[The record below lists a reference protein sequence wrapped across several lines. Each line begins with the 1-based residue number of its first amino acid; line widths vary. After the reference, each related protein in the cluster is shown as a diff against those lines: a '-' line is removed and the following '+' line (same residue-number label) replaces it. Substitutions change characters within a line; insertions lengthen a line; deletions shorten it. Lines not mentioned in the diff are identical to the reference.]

1 MARSERRP
9 TIADVAERARVSAA
23 TVSRVLNGL
32 DGVNEELA
40 LRVRE
45 AAAELGYRPDEIA
58 RSLRTQRSM
67 TWAVIITD
75 IQNSFYTSVV
85 RGIEDVG
92 RSRGYSVMLCNTDES
107 LEKESEYL
115 AVVAAARVAGVV
127 ISPASWDESDI
138 GTLVDRGTPVVAIDR
153 RISHQEVDTV
163 LVDNADG
170 ARKATE
176 HLVSIGRRRIACIT
190 GSLHTTT
197 GRERLLGYRQSL
209 EAHGMYDESLVRES
223 DFKEE
228 GGHASAMDLMDLE
241 TPPDA
246 MFVANNLMTL
256 GALEA
261 IKARGLRV
269 PDDVALVGFDD
280 EPWAEFT
287 QPSLTVVAQP
297 TYELGRQAADLLLA
311 RIDGETSAAREVIL
325 RTELRVRES
334 G

>member
-1 MARSERRP
+1 MSPSDRRP
-9 TIADVAERARVSAA
+9 TISDVAARAGVSAA
-23 TVSRVLNGL
+23 TVSRVLNGST
-32 DGVNEELA
+32 GVNPDMTD
-40 LRVRE
+40 RVRK
-45 AAAELGYRPDEIA
+45 AAADLGYRPDEIA
-58 RSLRTQRSM
+58 RSLRTQRST

-92 RSRGYSVMLCNTDES
+92 RANGYSVMLCNTDES

-115 AVVAAARVAGVV
+115 EVVAAARVAGVV
-127 ISPASWDESDI
+127 ISPASWDESDVGPLI
-138 GTLVDRGTPVVAIDR
+138 DRGTPVVAIDR
-153 RISHQEVDTV
+153 RISHQDVDTV
-163 LVDNADG
+163 LVDNAHG

-176 HLVSIGRRRIACIT
+176 HLLAIGRTRIACVT

-197 GRERLLGYRQSL
+197 GRERLAGYRQAL
-209 EAHGMYDESLVRES
+209 EGRGMFDEALVRES
-223 DFKEE
+223 DFKES
-228 GGHASAMDLMDLE
+228 GGYEAAMDLME
-241 TPPDA
+241 MTPPPDA

-261 IKARGLRV
+261 LKARGVTV
-269 PDDVALVGFDD
+269 PGDVALVGFDD

-297 TYELGRQAADLLLA
+297 TYELGRQAADLLVA
-311 RIDGETSAAREVIL
+311 RLEGNTSAPREVML